1 MNETRNLFLSLHYNG
16 ANSHLFVNSVQIY
29 KFKANDSEINTVPL
43 CLGNVSKDLGADN
56 AESTRSYRYG
66 YDFSADYDSTDVTDN
81 LNINEYL
88 MVARKVK

>member
-1 MNETRNLFLSLHYNG
+1 MTNTRNLFLSLHYNG
-16 ANSHLFVNSVQIY
+16 ANSYLFVNGVQIY

-56 AESTRSYRYG
+56 AKSTRLY
-66 YDFSADYDSTDVTDN
+66 DYDSDYDSADVTDS

-88 MVARKVK
+88 MVARNVK